1 MSSFGKFMLGT
12 LVGGAIG
19 AALGLLLAPRSGQ
32 ETRKLIQDE
41 FSTRYNDSVDC
52 VKEKAEAVRA
62 KIKEEAQHLEEAGR
76 KMVGKLSHKDSPAVE
91 QLASDN

>member
-62 KIKEEAQHLEEAGR
+62 KIKEEAHNLEEAGR
-76 KMVGKLSHKDSPAVE
+76 KMVSKMSHKDAPAE
-91 QLASDN
+91 QIASEN